1 MISRYTRKPMADLW
15 SDYEKFNS
23 WLQVELSVCKALNKE
38 GKITDQELSKLLKNA
53 QFNVEVINK
62 LEKELRHDVI
72 AFTRS
77 VSQSLG
83 EEKKWIHY
91 GLTSTDVVDTAQGY
105 RLKLVNQIIK
115 EDIINLKTVLKAQ
128 ALKYKDLPIIG
139 RTHGIHAE
147 ITSLGLKFA
156 LWFNDLNRINEVF
169 EAACNNI
176 EVGKISG
183 AVGTFAN
190 TKPEIQDFVCADLG
204 ISSSKISTQVLQ
216 RDRHA
221 QYVSAIAL
229 IATLLE
235 KITLEIR
242 HLQRTEVGE
251 LEESF
256 SKNQKGSS
264 AMPHKRNP
272 IASENINGL
281 VRVIRGYVL
290 TSFENVALWHE
301 RDISHSSAERVILQ
315 DATTLID
322 YILNRATKTIN
333 NLVINEAQIKVNIN
347 KTKGLIY
354 AQQLMS
360 ALINKDFNRENA
372 YDVVQKIAKKC
383 FHDNSDFYLAVIN
396 DASINKIL
404 TKAEIKNIFNPEF
417 HLRQVNNIYKRVGL
431 L

>member
-1 MISRYTRKPMADLW
+1 MISRYTRKELFDLW
-15 SDYEKFNS
+15 TNEAKFDS
-23 WLQVELSVCKALNKE
+23 WLKVELSVCKALNKT
-38 GKITDQELSKLLKNA
+38 GKISDETLAILLQNSK
-53 QFNVEVINK
+53 FDVNVIEK
-62 LEKELRHDVI
+62 LEKELRHDVV

-105 RLKLVNQIIK
+105 RLKLVNQVIK
-115 EDIINLKTVLKAQ
+115 KDLTNFKVVLKSQ
-128 ALKYKDLPIIG
+128 ALKYKNLAIIG

-147 ITSLGLKFA
+147 VTSLGLKFG
-156 LWFNDLNRINEVF
+156 LWYNDLKRITEVF
-169 EAACNNI
+169 EAACKNI

-204 ISSSKISTQVLQ
+204 IASSKISTQVLQ

-221 QYVSAIAL
+221 QYISAIAL

-235 KITLEIR
+235 KITLEVR

-251 LEESF
+251 LEERF
-256 SKNQKGSS
+256 TKNQKGSS

-281 VRVIRGYVL
+281 VRVIRGYLL

-301 RDISHSSAERVILQ
+301 RDISHSSAERIILQ

-322 YILNRATKTIN
+322 YMLNRTTNIIANIVVDKAR
-333 NLVINEAQIKVNIN
+333 INENIN
-347 KTKGLIY
+347 HTKGLIY
-354 AQQLMS
+354 AQQLMNG
-360 ALINKDFNRENA
+360 LINKDFNRENA
-372 YDVVQKIAKKC
+372 YDLVQSIAKKC
-383 FHDNSDFYLAVIN
+383 FNNKTNFFDAVIKN
-396 DASINKIL
+396 VEINKIL
-404 TKAEIKNIFNPEF
+404 SQTELKNIFNPQY
-417 HLRQVNNIYKRVGL
+417 HLKEVDTIYKRIGL

>member
-1 MISRYTRKPMADLW
+1 MIARYTRKEMADLW
-15 SDYEKFNS
+15 NDESKFNS
-23 WLQVELSVCKALNKE
+23 WLQVELSVCKALHKT
-38 GKITDQELSKLLKNA
+38 GKISDETLAKLLKNA

-77 VSQSLG
+77 VSDSLG

-105 RLKLVNQIIK
+105 RLKLVNQVIK
-115 EDIINLKTVLKAQ
+115 TDIANLKTVLKRQ
-128 ALKYKDLPIIG
+128 ALKYKDLAIMG

-147 ITSLGLKFA
+147 ITTLGLKFA
-156 LWFNDLNRINEVF
+156 LWFNDLERISEVF
-169 EAACNNI
+169 QAACKNI

-190 TKPEIQDFVCADLG
+190 TKPEIQDFVCQDLG
-204 ISSSKISTQVLQ
+204 ISSSKISTQILQ

-221 QYVSAIAL
+221 QYLSAITL

-251 LEESF
+251 LSESF

-272 IASENINGL
+272 IASENVNGL
-281 VRVIRGYVL
+281 VRVIRGYL
-290 TSFENVALWHE
+290 ITSFENVALWHE

-315 DATTLID
+315 DATTLIN
-322 YILNRATKTIN
+322 YILNRTTKVLDNIVVNKDQIN
-333 NLVINEAQIKVNIN
+333 ININ
-347 KTKGLIY
+347 KTQGLTY
-354 AQQLMS
+354 AQQLMG

-372 YDVVQKIAKKC
+372 YDVVQKIAQQC
-383 FHDNSDFYLAVIN
+383 FLDKSDFRKAVLEN
-396 DASINKIL
+396 LEINKIL
-404 TKAEIKNIFNPEF
+404 STKEIENVFNPEF
-417 HLRQVNNIYKRVGL
+417 HLRQVNVIYKRIGL